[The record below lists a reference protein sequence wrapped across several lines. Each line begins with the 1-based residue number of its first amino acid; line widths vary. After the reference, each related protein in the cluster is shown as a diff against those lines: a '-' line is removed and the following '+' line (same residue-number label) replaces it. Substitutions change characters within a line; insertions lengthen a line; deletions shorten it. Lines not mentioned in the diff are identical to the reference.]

1 MCSQESLSSC
11 CLSVLIYPGG
21 AEQNDDRRGL
31 WGCCHCAAGWKGP
44 GAVAAARFHRQAV
57 CLSSLSGSRTMH
69 LFLLCLLS
77 VWGLAAP
84 EHYAVEDICTAKPR
98 DIRVNPIC
106 IYRNPEKKPQDGEGQ
121 EPAKDK
127 LPEST
132 NPRVWE
138 LSKANSRF
146 AVVFYKYLADSKDN
160 GENIFMSPLSISTAF
175 AMTKLGACGSTLQ
188 QLMEVFR
195 FDTISEKT
203 SDQIHFFFAKLNC
216 RLYKKANKSSE
227 LVSANRLF
235 GEKSLVFNET
245 YQNIS
250 EIVYGAKLWPLNFKE
265 KPELSR
271 QIINEWVANKTEKR
285 ITEVI
290 PESGIDDLTVLVLVN
305 TIYFK
310 GHWKSQFPAPN
321 TKLDIFHKANGETCQ
336 VPTMYQESKFH
347 YAFIPQDK
355 VQVLELPYKGDDITM
370 LLVLPSAGT
379 PLEEVERD
387 LTSEKL
393 QGWIDSMKEMSLF
406 VYLPRFRIEDSFS
419 VKEKLRKMGLEDLF
433 SPENARLPGIIAEGR
448 TDLYVS
454 EAFHKA
460 FLEVNEEG
468 SEASAATAVTI
479 SGRSFPMNRKIFNAN
494 RPFLLFIR
502 EAALNT
508 IIFMGRIADPCS

>member
-1 MCSQESLSSC
+1 
-11 CLSVLIYPGG
+11 
-21 AEQNDDRRGL
+21 
-31 WGCCHCAAGWKGP
+31 W
-44 GAVAAARFHRQAV
+44 AAR
-57 CLSSLSGSRTMH
+57 LSSLSASRTMH
-69 LFLLCLLS
+69 LFVLCLLS
-77 VWGLAAP
+77 AWGLAAP
-84 EHYAVEDICTAKPR
+84 QLYAVEDICSAKPR
-98 DIRVNPIC
+98 DIPVNPIC
-106 IYRNPEKKPQDGEGQ
+106 IYRNPERRPQEGEGQ

-146 AVVFYKYLADSKDN
+146 AVIFYKYLADSKDN

-250 EIVYGAKLWPLNFKE
+250 EIVYGAKLCPLNFKE

-290 PESGIDDLTVLVLVN
+290 PEGGIDDLTVLVLVN
-305 TIYFK
+305 SIYFK

-336 VPTMYQESKFH
+336 VPTMFQESKFH
-347 YAFIPQDK
+347 YTFIPQDK

-370 LLVLPSAGT
+370 VLVLPSAGT
-379 PLEEVERD
+379 PLENVERN

-393 QGWIDSMKEMSLF
+393 QGWMDSTKETSLL
-406 VYLPRFRIEDSFS
+406 VYLPRFHVEDSFS
-419 VKEKLRKMGLEDLF
+419 AKEKLRKMGLEDLF

-468 SEASAATAVTI
+468 SEASAATTVTI
-479 SGRSFPMNRKIFNAN
+479 FGRSFPTNRKIFNAN

-508 IIFMGRIADPCS
+508 IIFMGRIADPC

>member
-1 MCSQESLSSC
+1 
-11 CLSVLIYPGG
+11 
-21 AEQNDDRRGL
+21 
-31 WGCCHCAAGWKGP
+31 
-44 GAVAAARFHRQAV
+44 
-57 CLSSLSGSRTMH
+57 
-69 LFLLCLLS
+69 
-77 VWGLAAP
+77 
-84 EHYAVEDICTAKPR
+84 
-98 DIRVNPIC
+98 
-106 IYRNPEKKPQDGEGQ
+106 
-121 EPAKDK
+121 
-127 LPEST
+127 
-132 NPRVWE
+132 

-188 QLMEVFR
+188 QLMEVSRDSSAFSCSR
-195 FDTISEKT
+195 SERQERSNDYSLK
-203 SDQIHFFFAKLNC
+203 
-216 RLYKKANKSSE
+216 

-235 GEKSLVFNET
+235 GEKSLIFNET

-271 QIINEWVANKTEKR
+271 QIINEWVANKTERR

-290 PESGIDDLTVLVLVN
+290 PEGGIDDLTVLVLVN
-305 TIYFK
+305 SIYFK

-321 TKLDIFHKANGETCQ
+321 TKLDVFHKANGETCQ
-336 VPTMYQESKFH
+336 VPTMYQESKF
-347 YAFIPQDK
+347 YYTFIPQDK
-355 VQVLELPYKGDDITM
+355 VQLLELPYKGDDITM
-370 LLVLPSAGT
+370 VLVLPSTGT
-379 PLEEVERD
+379 PLENVERN
-387 LTSEKL
+387 LTSERL
-393 QGWIDSMKEMSLF
+393 QGWIDSMKETSLF
-406 VYLPRFRIEDSFS
+406 VYLPRFRVEDSFS

-508 IIFMGRIADPCS
+508 IIFMGRIADP

>member
-1 MCSQESLSSC
+1 QA
-11 CLSVLIYPGG
+11 SVYKL
-21 AEQNDDRRGL
+21 
-31 WGCCHCAAGWKGP
+31 
-44 GAVAAARFHRQAV
+44 
-57 CLSSLSGSRTMH
+57 SLSGSRTMH
-69 LFLLCLLS
+69 LFVVCLFS

-84 EHYAVEDICTAKPR
+84 EHYVVEDVCTAKPR
-98 DIRVNPIC
+98 DIPVNPIC
-106 IYRNPEKKPQDGEGQ
+106 IYRNPEKKPQEGEGQ
-121 EPAKDK
+121 EPGKGK

-265 KPELSR
+265 KPEFSR
-271 QIINEWVANKTEKR
+271 KIINEWVANKTEKR

-290 PESGIDDLTVLVLVN
+290 PERGIDDLTVLVLVN

-321 TKLDIFHKANGETCQ
+321 TKLDLFHKANGETCK
-336 VPTMYQESKFH
+336 VPIMYQESKFRH
-347 YAFIPQDK
+347 VSIPQDK

-370 LLVLPSAGT
+370 VLVLPNAGT
-379 PLEEVERD
+379 PLVEVERD

-393 QGWIDSMKEMSLF
+393 QDWIDSMTEVSLF
-406 VYLPRFRIEDSFS
+406 VYLPRFRVEDSFS

-468 SEASAATAVTI
+468 SEASAATAVTV
-479 SGRSFPMNRKIFNAN
+479 SGRSFPMNRIIFNAN

-508 IIFMGRIADPCS
+508 IIFMGRIADPC

>member
-1 MCSQESLSSC
+1 
-11 CLSVLIYPGG
+11 
-21 AEQNDDRRGL
+21 
-31 WGCCHCAAGWKGP
+31 
-44 GAVAAARFHRQAV
+44 
-57 CLSSLSGSRTMH
+57 MH
-69 LFLLCLLS
+69 LFLVCLFS

-84 EHYAVEDICTAKPR
+84 DPYVVGDVCAAKPR
-98 DIRVNPIC
+98 DIPVNPIC
-106 IYRNPEKKPQDGEGQ
+106 IYRNPEKKPQEGEGQ
-121 EPAKDK
+121 EPGKDK

-290 PESGIDDLTVLVLVN
+290 PENGIDDLTVLVLVN

-310 GHWKSQFPAPN
+310 FLAAN
-321 TKLDIFHKANGETCQ
+321 TKLDVFHKANGETCKI
-336 VPTMYQESKFH
+336 PIMYQESKFYH
-347 YAFIPQDK
+347 TYIPQDK
-355 VQVLELPYKGDDITM
+355 VQVLELPYKGDEITM
-370 LLVLPSAGT
+370 VLVLPKAGKL
-379 PLEEVERD
+379 LEEVERD

-393 QGWIDSMKEMSLF
+393 QDWIESLKEVSLN
-406 VYLPRFRIEDSFS
+406 VYLPRFRIEDNFS

-433 SPENARLPGIIAEGR
+433 SPENARLPGIVAEGR

-468 SEASAATAVTI
+468 SEASAATAVTV
-479 SGRSFPMNRKIFNAN
+479 SGRSFPMNRIIFNAN

>member
-1 MCSQESLSSC
+1 MLLFVA
-11 CLSVLIYPGG
+11 CLV
-21 AEQNDDRRGL
+21 
-31 WGCCHCAAGWKGP
+31 
-44 GAVAAARFHRQAV
+44 
-57 CLSSLSGSRTMH
+57 
-69 LFLLCLLS
+69 S
-77 VWGLAAP
+77 VWGLSAP

-98 DIRVNPIC
+98 DIPVNPIC
-106 IYRNPEKKPQDGEGQ
+106 IYRNPEKKPQEGEGQ
-121 EPAKDK
+121 EPGKGK

-146 AVVFYKYLADSKDN
+146 ALVFYKYLADSKDN

-271 QIINEWVANKTEKR
+271 KIINEWVANKTENR

-290 PESGIDDLTVLVLVN
+290 PERAIDDLTVLVLVN

-310 GHWKSQFPAPN
+310 
-321 TKLDIFHKANGETCQ
+321 
-336 VPTMYQESKFH
+336 
-347 YAFIPQDK
+347 
-355 VQVLELPYKGDDITM
+355 
-370 LLVLPSAGT
+370 
-379 PLEEVERD
+379 
-387 LTSEKL
+387 
-393 QGWIDSMKEMSLF
+393 
-406 VYLPRFRIEDSFS
+406 
-419 VKEKLRKMGLEDLF
+419 
-433 SPENARLPGIIAEGR
+433 
-448 TDLYVS
+448 
-454 EAFHKA
+454 
-460 FLEVNEEG
+460 
-468 SEASAATAVTI
+468 
-479 SGRSFPMNRKIFNAN
+479 
-494 RPFLLFIR
+494 
-502 EAALNT
+502 
-508 IIFMGRIADPCS
+508 

>member
-1 MCSQESLSSC
+1 
-11 CLSVLIYPGG
+11 
-21 AEQNDDRRGL
+21 
-31 WGCCHCAAGWKGP
+31 
-44 GAVAAARFHRQAV
+44 
-57 CLSSLSGSRTMH
+57 MH
-69 LFLLCLLS
+69 LFVVCLFS

-84 EHYAVEDICTAKPR
+84 EHYVVEDVCTAKPR
-98 DIRVNPIC
+98 DIPVNPIC
-106 IYRNPEKKPQDGEGQ
+106 IYRNTEKKPQEGEGQ
-121 EPAKDK
+121 EPGKSK

-188 QLMEVFR
+188 QLME
-195 FDTISEKT
+195 
-203 SDQIHFFFAKLNC
+203 
-216 RLYKKANKSSE
+216 
-227 LVSANRLF
+227 
-235 GEKSLVFNET
+235 
-245 YQNIS
+245 
-250 EIVYGAKLWPLNFKE
+250 E

-271 QIINEWVANKTEKR
+271 KIINEWVANKTEKR

-290 PESGIDDLTVLVLVN
+290 PERGIDHLTVLVLVN

-310 GHWKSQFPAPN
+310 GHWKSQFPVPN
-321 TKLDIFHKANGETCQ
+321 TKLDLFHKANGETCK

-347 YAFIPQDK
+347 HASIPQDK
-355 VQVLELPYKGDDITM
+355 VQVLELPYKGNDITM
-370 LLVLPSAGT
+370 VLVLPNAGT
-379 PLEEVERD
+379 SLVEVERD

-393 QGWIDSMKEMSLF
+393 QDWIGSMTEVSLF
-406 VYLPRFRIEDSFS
+406 VYLPRFRVEDSFS

-468 SEASAATAVTI
+468 SEASAATAVTV
-479 SGRSFPMNRKIFNAN
+479 SGRSFPMNRIIFNAN

-502 EAALNT
+502 EAVLNT